1 MPIFEVSEFSIL
13 PYTQIENPEIFESFI
28 LLQVL
33 VLYETQNL
41 KTEKVT
47 KNFALYLKLIT
58 WKPVLIS
65 ISHD

>member
-47 KNFALYLKLIT
+47 KNKENFNFDVV
-58 WKPVLIS
+58 W
-65 ISHD
+65 

>member
-13 PYTQIENPEIFESFI
+13 PYTQIENPGIFESFI

-47 KNFALYLKLIT
+47 KNKENFNFDVV
-58 WKPVLIS
+58 W
-65 ISHD
+65 